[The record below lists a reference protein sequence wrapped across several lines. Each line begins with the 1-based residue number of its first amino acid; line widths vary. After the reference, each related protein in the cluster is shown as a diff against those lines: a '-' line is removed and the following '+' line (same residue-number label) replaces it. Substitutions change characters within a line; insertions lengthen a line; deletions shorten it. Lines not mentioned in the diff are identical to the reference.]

1 MDITKLSNTYDI
13 KYLTEQD
20 IPQIMELCKGNP
32 QYYKHC
38 PPEVSEESI
47 RKDMTALPPRKTKDD
62 KHYFGFFDGNKLVAV
77 MDLIEKYP
85 NENTAFVGFFM
96 MNKEYQGKGV
106 GSRIISEMCD
116 VLRKYFRYIRLGYVS
131 TNMQARN
138 FWMKNGFEHTGLQS
152 KEELY
157 TVNVLEKTL

>member
-1 MDITKLSNTYDI
+1 MNINELSDVFTV

-47 RKDMTALPPRKTKDD
+47 RKDMHALPPRKTKDD
-62 KHYFGFFDGNKLVAV
+62 KHYFGFFDGNSLVAV

-85 NENTAFVGFFM
+85 DENTAFIGFFM
-96 MNKEYQGKGV
+96 MNKAYQEKGI
-106 GSRIISEMCD
+106 GSRIISD
-116 VLRKYFRYIRLGYVS
+116 VCNVLKKSFTHIRLGYVS

-152 KEELY
+152 KEILY
-157 TVNVLEKTL
+157 TVNILEKTL

>member
-20 IPQIMELCKGNP
+20 IPKIMELCKANP
-32 QYYKHC
+32 QYYEHC
-38 PPEVSEESI
+38 PPEASEESI
-47 RKDMTALPPRKTKDD
+47 RKDMHALPPKKTKDD
-62 KHYFGFFDGNKLVAV
+62 KHYFGFFEGDCLVAV

-85 NENTAFVGFFM
+85 NENTAFIGFFM
-96 MNKEYQGKGV
+96 MNKAYQEKGV
-106 GSRIISEMCD
+106 GSRIISEVCD

-138 FWMKNGFEHTGLQS
+138 FWMKNGFDHTGLQS
-152 KEELY
+152 KEILY
-157 TVNVLEKTL
+157 TVNILEKTL

>member
-32 QYYKHC
+32 QYYEHC
-38 PPEVSEESI
+38 PHEVSEESI
-47 RKDMTALPPRKTKDD
+47 RKDMHALPPKKTKDD
-62 KHYFGFFDGNKLVAV
+62 KHYFGFFDGNSLVAV

-85 NENTAFVGFFM
+85 DENAAFIGFFM
-96 MNKEYQGKGV
+96 MNKAYQEKGI
-106 GSRIISEMCD
+106 GSGIISEVCD

-138 FWMKNGFEHTGLQS
+138 FWMKNGFDHTGIQS
-152 KEELY
+152 KGELY
-157 TVNVLEKTL
+157 TVNILEKTL

>member
-20 IPQIMELCKGNP
+20 IPQVIELCKANP
-32 QYYKHC
+32 QYYEHC
-38 PPEVSEESI
+38 PPDVSEESI
-47 RKDMTALPPRKTKDD
+47 RKDMTALPPKKTKDD
-62 KHYFGFFDGNKLVAV
+62 KHYFGFFDGNSLVAV

-85 NENTAFVGFFM
+85 DENAAFIGFFM
-96 MNKEYQGKGV
+96 MNKAYQEKGI
-106 GSRIISEMCD
+106 GSGIISEVCD

-138 FWMKNGFEHTGLQS
+138 FWLRNGFEHTGIQS
-152 KEELY
+152 REELY

>member
-1 MDITKLSNTYDI
+1 MNINELSDVFTV

-32 QYYKHC
+32 QYYEYC

-47 RKDMTALPPRKTKDD
+47 RKDMHALPPKKTKDD
-62 KHYFGFFDGNKLVAV
+62 KHYFGFFEGDSLVAV

-85 NENTAFVGFFM
+85 NENTAFIGFFM
-96 MNKEYQGKGV
+96 MNKAYQEKEI
-106 GSRIISEMCD
+106 GSGIISEVCD
-116 VLRKYFRYIRLGYVS
+116 VLKKSFTHIRLGYVS

>member
-20 IPQIMELCKGNP
+20 VPQIMELCKGNP
-32 QYYKHC
+32 QYYEHC
-38 PPEVSEESI
+38 PPDVSEETI
-47 RKDMTALPPRKTKDD
+47 RKDMTALPPKKTKDD

-77 MDLIEKYP
+77 MDLIERFP

-106 GSRIISEMCD
+106 GSGIISKVCD

-138 FWMKNGFEHTGLQS
+138 FWMKNVFDHTGIQS
-152 KEELY
+152 KGELY
-157 TVNVLEKTL
+157 TVNILEKTL

>member
-1 MDITKLSNTYDI
+1 MNINELSAVFTV

-20 IPQIMELCKGNP
+20 IPKIIELCKGNP

-47 RKDMTALPPRKTKDD
+47 RKDMHALPPKKTKDD
-62 KHYFGFFDGNKLVAV
+62 KHYFGFFEGDSLVAV
-77 MDLIEKYP
+77 MDLIERFP
-85 NENTAFVGFFM
+85 NENTAFIGFFM
-96 MNKEYQGKGV
+96 MNKAYQEKGI
-106 GSRIISEMCD
+106 GSGIISEVCD
-116 VLRKYFRYIRLGYVS
+116 ALRKYFRYIRLGCVS

-157 TVNVLEKTL
+157 TVNILEKTL

>member
-1 MDITKLSNTYDI
+1 MNISELSAIFTV
-13 KYLTEQD
+13 KYLDEQD

-32 QYYKHC
+32 QYYEHC

-47 RKDMTALPPRKTKDD
+47 RKDMHALPPKKTKDD
-62 KHYFGFFDGNKLVAV
+62 KHYFGFFEGDSLVAV

-85 NENTAFVGFFM
+85 NENTAFIGFFM

-106 GSRIISEMCD
+106 GSRIISEACD

-131 TNMQARN
+131 TNMQARK

-152 KEELY
+152 KGKLY
-157 TVNVLEKTL
+157 TVNILEKTL

>member
-32 QYYKHC
+32 QYYEHC
-38 PPEVSEESI
+38 PPDVSEESI

-62 KHYFGFFDGNKLVAV
+62 KHYFGFLDGNKLVAV
-77 MDLIEKYP
+77 MDLIERFP

-106 GSRIISEMCD
+106 GSGIISKVCD

-138 FWMKNGFEHTGLQS
+138 FWMKNGFDHTGIQS
-152 KEELY
+152 KGELY
-157 TVNVLEKTL
+157 TVNILEKTL

>member
-47 RKDMTALPPRKTKDD
+47 RKDMHALPPKKTKDD

-85 NENTAFVGFFM
+85 NENTAFIGFFM
-96 MNKEYQGKGV
+96 MNKAYQGKGI
-106 GSRIISEMCD
+106 GSRIISD
-116 VLRKYFRYIRLGYVS
+116 VCNVLKKSFTHIRLGYVS
-131 TNMQARN
+131 ANMQARN
-138 FWMKNGFEHTGLQS
+138 FWMKNGFDHTGIQS
-152 KEELY
+152 KGELY
-157 TVNVLEKTL
+157 TVNILEKTL

>member
-13 KYLTEQD
+13 KYLTGQD
-20 IPQIMELCKGNP
+20 IPKIMELCKGNP
-32 QYYKHC
+32 QYYEHC

-62 KHYFGFFDGNKLVAV
+62 KHYFGFFEGDSLVAV

-85 NENTAFVGFFM
+85 DENTAFIGFFM
-96 MNKEYQGKGV
+96 MNKDLQSNGI
-106 GSRIISEMCD
+106 GSRIISD
-116 VLRKYFRYIRLGYVS
+116 VCNVLKKSFTHIRLGYVS

-138 FWMKNGFEHTGLQS
+138 FWMKNGFDHTGIQS
-152 KEELY
+152 KGELY
-157 TVNVLEKTL
+157 TVNILEKTL